1 MNALPSWEFLPSTVP
16 VRTSC
21 RGVSETD
28 DLIPGKAMA
37 GSRSL
42 GIAARGE
49 GLLSVDVTT
58 GGATP
63 GLSLVVY
70 SCDGLNPDTHSV
82 MNARSAQAVISQTR
96 KPTVRQPPD
105 RTGRSGLI
113 SGERTRLHWRYCFWD
128 CVTRRF
134 AYLSD

>member
-21 RGVSETD
+21 RGVSETE

-37 GSRSL
+37 GSRSF
-42 GIAARGE
+42 GITARGA
-49 GLLSVDVTT
+49 GLISVDVTT

-70 SCDGLNPDTHSV
+70 SCAGLNPDTHSV
-82 MNARSAQAVISQTR
+82 MNARSAPADISQTR
-96 KPTVRQPPD
+96 KPTIRQLPD
-105 RTGRSGLI
+105 RTGRSGLF
-113 SGERTRLHWRYCFWD
+113 SGERMTLHWRRCCWD
-128 CVTRRF
+128 CVSRRF